1 MQPQPAPGPSE
12 ALSPTGDGAMT
23 GGGEVEALFCPW
35 ISQTSK
41 ASRAVHAV
49 RP

>member
-1 MQPQPAPGPSE
+1 MQPLPAPGSSE
-12 ALSPTGDGAMT
+12 ALSPTGDGTT
-23 GGGEVEALFCPW
+23 GDGEVEALFSPW

>member
-1 MQPQPAPGPSE
+1 MQPQPAPGSSE
-12 ALSPTGDGAMT
+12 SLSPKDDVT
-23 GGGEVEALFCPW
+23 GGGEVEAPFSPW

-41 ASRAVHAV
+41 ASRAAHAV